1 MTSTMSF
8 SGSGFEL
15 THCGSEKTKKVSE
28 ELSGSPVGIA
38 FNEVFERLFAETEG
52 GQKQTSAVGV
62 ISEGKQQPDETEP
75 ETEGGTG
82 VQGSE
87 DNEVPVISFA
97 FNRQNGLDS
106 NAQHTLPSKRGE
118 SDASVLQEKT
128 IFDGQ
133 TGQVARTSGLEGHA
147 PDRPVDNREGPP
159 RFSHS
164 EKPVVELTGVGS
176 KDPVLRDLRSRGGD
190 MGHEGKRVV
199 PQDNG
204 RPFVLSL
211 ATSAHEVELSQSQT
225 LENVAQVSEKIF
237 ASEGSKKG
245 RDGAIKTVESRLQTS
260 LTEPF
265 GGASETN
272 SEKTGA
278 KTEPSFRKVLV
289 SEAPARIIQS
299 ALQAI
304 VKEEVIPIDV
314 PPRAPKSTPQVSDL
328 TRVLPRLDNARV
340 EDVHLSE
347 PVRAAEPAENI
358 ATSRMASSTLSV
370 PEVEKV
376 KSGQFP
382 RVDTNHAP
390 PTAVTVM
397 PEKATQQT
405 TTESGK
411 AEIKVDSLQQEGV
424 VGAPHRS
431 ELTQQ
436 TSRAAGPFE
445 APPSPRGLDAPDV
458 SRQLAQAIQRGT
470 DGSVEIRLSPEELGD
485 VKMRVVQSENAISI
499 TIQSER
505 ADTLELMRRHHQLLE
520 KELLSM
526 GFQEASFFFG
536 DPEKDEQPNTEFSR
550 TSDPLEDAAEVE
562 SGSRRIASN
571 GGLDLRV

>member
-15 THCGSEKTKKVSE
+15 TRSGSEKTKIVNE
-28 ELSGSPVGIA
+28 ELLGSPVGVA

-52 GQKQTSAVGV
+52 GQKQTGAVGV
-62 ISEGKQQPDETEP
+62 ISEGKQEPDETGP

-82 VQGSE
+82 VQGA
-87 DNEVPVISFA
+87 DDDEVPAISFA
-97 FNRQNGLDS
+97 FNRQNRLDS
-106 NAQHTLPSKRGE
+106 NAQHILPSKRGE

-133 TGQVARTSGLEGHA
+133 TGQVARTSGLEA
-147 PDRPVDNREGPP
+147 NTPDRPVDNREGPP

-164 EKPVVELTGVGS
+164 EKPVVEFTSVGS

-204 RPFVLSL
+204 RSFVLSPV
-211 ATSAHEVELSQSQT
+211 TSAQEVELSQRQA
-225 LENVAQVSEKIF
+225 LENVAQVFEKRV
-237 ASEGSKKG
+237 ASEGAEKG
-245 RDGAIKTVESRLQTS
+245 RDGAKTSVETRSQTS
-260 LTEPF
+260 FTEPAF
-265 GGASETN
+265 RAWETK
-272 SEKTGA
+272 SGKTGA
-278 KTEPSFRKVLV
+278 KTEPAVRQVRV
-289 SEAPARIIQS
+289 SEAPERIVS
-299 ALQAI
+299 PALQAI
-304 VKEEVIPIDV
+304 VKEEVIPIKI

-328 TRVLPRLDNARV
+328 TRLPPRLENARV
-340 EDVHLSE
+340 EGVHLSE

-358 ATSRMASSTLSV
+358 ATPRMASSALSV
-370 PEVEKV
+370 PEVERV

-382 RVDTNHAP
+382 RVDTNHVSP
-390 PTAVTVM
+390 NAVTVM
-397 PEKATQQT
+397 PEKATEQK
-405 TTESGK
+405 TTESGQ

-424 VGAPHRS
+424 VGTPYRS
-431 ELTQQ
+431 ELPQQ
-436 TSRAAGPFE
+436 TSRAAGLFE
-445 APPSPRGLDAPDV
+445 AQPSPRGLDAPDV

-485 VKMRVVQSENAISI
+485 VKMRVAQSENAISI

-505 ADTLELMRRHHQLLE
+505 ADTLELMKRHHQLLE

-562 SGSRRIASN
+562 SGSRRKASD

>member
-15 THCGSEKTKKVSE
+15 TRSGSEKTKIVSE
-28 ELSGSPVGIA
+28 ELSGSPAGVA
-38 FNEVFERLFAETEG
+38 FNEVFERLFTETEG

-62 ISEGKQQPDETEP
+62 ISEGKQEPDETEL

-87 DNEVPVISFA
+87 DDEVPAISFA

-106 NAQHTLPSKRGE
+106 NAQHILPSKRGE
-118 SDASVLQEKT
+118 SDTSVLQEKT

-133 TGQVARTSGLEGHA
+133 TGQVARTNGLEA
-147 PDRPVDNREGPP
+147 NTPDRPVESREGPP
-159 RFSHS
+159 WLSHS
-164 EKPVVELTGVGS
+164 EKPVVELTSVGS
-176 KDPVLRDLRSRGGD
+176 EDPVLRDLRSRGGD

-204 RPFVLSL
+204 RSFVLPP
-211 ATSAHEVELSQSQT
+211 ATSAHEVELSQRQA
-225 LENVAQVSEKIF
+225 LENVAQVSEKRV
-237 ASEGSKKG
+237 ASQSSENSRG
-245 RDGAIKTVESRLQTS
+245 GAIKTVESRSQTS

-265 GGASETN
+265 GRASETK
-272 SEKTGA
+272 SGKTGV
-278 KTEPSFRKVLV
+278 KTEPAVRQVRV
-289 SEAPARIIQS
+289 SEAPGRIIQP
-299 ALQAI
+299 ALHAL
-304 VKEEVIPIDV
+304 VKEEIIPIDV

-328 TRVLPRLDNARV
+328 TRVPPRLENARV
-340 EDVHLSE
+340 EGVRLSE

-358 ATSRMASSTLSV
+358 ATSRMASSALSV

-382 RVDTNHAP
+382 RVDTNHVS

-397 PEKATQQT
+397 PEKATEQK

-411 AEIKVDSLQQEGV
+411 AEIKIDSLQQEGV
-424 VGAPHRS
+424 VGTPHRS
-431 ELTQQ
+431 ELPQQ

-445 APPSPRGLDAPDV
+445 AQPSPRGFDAPDV

-485 VKMRVVQSENAISI
+485 VKMRVAQSENAISI

-505 ADTLELMRRHHQLLE
+505 ADTLELMKRHHQLLE

-536 DPEKDEQPNTEFSR
+536 DREKDEQPNTEFLR

-562 SGSRRIASN
+562 SGSRRIASD

>member
-15 THCGSEKTKKVSE
+15 TRSGSEKTKIVSE
-28 ELSGSPVGIA
+28 ELLGSPVGVA
-38 FNEVFERLFAETEG
+38 FNEVFEKLFAETEG

-62 ISEGKQQPDETEP
+62 ISEGKQEPDETKP
-75 ETEGGTG
+75 ETEGDTG

-87 DNEVPVISFA
+87 DDEVPAISFA

-106 NAQHTLPSKRGE
+106 NAQHIPPSKHGE

-128 IFDGQ
+128 IFNGQ

-147 PDRPVDNREGPP
+147 PDRPVDNREGVP

-164 EKPVVELTGVGS
+164 EKPVVELTSVGS

-204 RPFVLSL
+204 RSFVLSP
-211 ATSAHEVELSQSQT
+211 ATSAHEVELSQSQA
-225 LENVAQVSEKIF
+225 LENVAQVSEKRV
-237 ASEGSKKG
+237 ASEGSEKG
-245 RDGAIKTVESRLQTS
+245 RDGAKTSVETRSQTS
-260 LTEPF
+260 FTEPAF
-265 GGASETN
+265 RAWETK
-272 SEKTGA
+272 SGMTGA
-278 KTEPSFRKVLV
+278 NTGPAVRQVLV
-289 SEAPARIIQS
+289 SEAPGRIIQS

-304 VKEEVIPIDV
+304 VKEEVIPIEIPV
-314 PPRAPKSTPQVSDL
+314 RAPKSTPQISDL
-328 TRVLPRLDNARV
+328 SRVPPRLDNASV
-340 EDVHLSE
+340 EGVYLSE
-347 PVRAAEPAENI
+347 PVRATEPAENI
-358 ATSRMASSTLSV
+358 ATSRMASSALSV

-382 RVDTNHAP
+382 RVDTNHAR

-397 PEKATQQT
+397 PENATQQT
-405 TTESGK
+405 TTEPDK
-411 AEIKVDSLQQEGV
+411 AEIKIDSLQQEGV
-424 VGAPHRS
+424 VGTPHRS
-431 ELTQQ
+431 ELPQQ
-436 TSRAAGPFE
+436 TSRAAGTFE
-445 APPSPRGLDAPDV
+445 AQPSPRGLDASDV

-485 VKMRVVQSENAISI
+485 VKMRVAQSENAISI

-505 ADTLELMRRHHQLLE
+505 ADTLELMKRHHQLLE

-536 DPEKDEQPNTEFSR
+536 DRGKDEQPNTEFSR
-550 TSDPLEDAAEVE
+550 TSDPLEDAAEEE
-562 SGSRRIASN
+562 SGSRRIASG

>member
-15 THCGSEKTKKVSE
+15 THSGSEKTKIVSE
-28 ELSGSPVGIA
+28 ELSGSSVSVA
-38 FNEVFERLFAETEG
+38 FNEVFERLFEETEG

-62 ISEGKQQPDETEP
+62 ISEGKQEPDETEP

-87 DNEVPVISFA
+87 DDEVPAISFA

-106 NAQHTLPSKRGE
+106 NAQHILQSKRGE

-133 TGQVARTSGLEGHA
+133 TGQVAGTRGLEGHA
-147 PDRPVDNREGPP
+147 PDRPVGNREGPP

-164 EKPVVELTGVGS
+164 EKPVVELTSVGS

-204 RPFVLSL
+204 RSFVLSS
-211 ATSAHEVELSQSQT
+211 ATSTHEVERSQRQA
-225 LENVAQVSEKIF
+225 LESVAQVSEKRV
-237 ASEGSKKG
+237 ASQSSENG
-245 RDGAIKTVESRLQTS
+245 RGGAIKTVESRSQTS

-265 GGASETN
+265 GRAWETK
-272 SEKTGA
+272 SGMTGSNTVPA
-278 KTEPSFRKVLV
+278 VRQVLV
-289 SEAPARIIQS
+289 SEAPGRIIQP
-299 ALQAI
+299 ALQAL
-304 VKEEVIPIDV
+304 VKKEIIPIEI
-314 PPRAPKSTPQVSDL
+314 PPRALKSTPQVSDL
-328 TRVLPRLDNARV
+328 TRVPPRLENASV
-340 EDVHLSE
+340 EGVRLSE

-358 ATSRMASSTLSV
+358 ATSRMASSALSV

-397 PEKATQQT
+397 LEKETQQT

-411 AEIKVDSLQQEGV
+411 AEIKVDSLPQEGV

-445 APPSPRGLDAPDV
+445 AHPSPRGLDAPDV

-485 VKMRVVQSENAISI
+485 VKMRVAQSENAISI

-550 TSDPLEDAAEVE
+550 TSDPLEDADELE
-562 SGSRRIASN
+562 SGSRRIASD